1 MYGCESW
8 LAGDIKPVEKQYKW
22 CIKQLLGVRKTTT
35 NDVCMIQLGLPPL
48 RALIRAK
55 QRTFFKNMWTQRNAM
70 NDDPLIHVMKMTL
83 RYNDTGSRYISDLI
97 FGNTDGISE
106 AKDELKIKITN
117 SVSNRLTFYKSIN
130 PELVVHDIY
139 MKNVKVNEIERI
151 SRTRLRL
158 SAHSLAVEKGRWNR
172 RGRGRLPMEERL
184 SPCGIL

>member
-1 MYGCESW
+1 MHANNKMCHALKFISFVNRNNDVPFIVKKKIFDAAVTSSLLYGCESW

-83 RYNDTGSRYISDLI
+83 RYNDTRFRYISDLI
-97 FGNTDGISE
+97 FGNTDDISE

-117 SVSNRLTFYKSIN
+117 SVSNRLTFTN
-130 PELVVHDIY
+130 QL
-139 MKNVKVNEIERI
+139 
-151 SRTRLRL
+151 
-158 SAHSLAVEKGRWNR
+158 
-172 RGRGRLPMEERL
+172 
-184 SPCGIL
+184 ILN